1 MVTITMVYDQLR
13 PEERMLL
20 QSAEKLGVDLT
31 PLSASELT
39 VEVSSREKP
48 SEIGDAVLQRC
59 VSYFRN
65 LHLTAALEAK
75 GIPVV
80 NSFNS
85 TLTCGN
91 KLFVTLAL
99 MKAGVPTP
107 KTYVAFTTKG
117 GLKALEQLGYPAM
130 LKPVVGS
137 WGRMVAPLKDADSAK
152 ALFEDREYMYPIYQV
167 LYIQEMVKRPPR
179 DIRCFVV
186 GDEAIAAIYRYA
198 PLGEWRT
205 NTARGGRAENCPI
218 TSEIEELA
226 LKAAKAIGDGV
237 YGVDMMES
245 GNGLVVHEVNHT
257 VEFRNSVP
265 VTGVDIPGKILEYVV
280 SKAKR

>member
-1 MVTITMVYDQLR
+1 MVYDQLR

-265 VTGVDIPGKILEYVV
+265 VTGVDIPG
-280 SKAKR
+280 

>member
-1 MVTITMVYDQLR
+1 MVAITMVYDQLR

-20 QSAEKLGVDLT
+20 QSAEKLGVDLI

-75 GIPVV
+75 GMPVV
-80 NSFNS
+80 NSFSS

-99 MKAGVPTP
+99 MKAGVPVP
-107 KTYVAFTTKG
+107 KTFVAFTTKG

-198 PLGEWRT
+198 PPGEWRT

-245 GNGLVVHEVNHT
+245 ENGLVVHEVNHT

-265 VTGVDIPGKILEYVV
+265 VTGVDIPEKILEYVI

>member
-1 MVTITMVYDQLR
+1 MVYDQLR

-20 QSAEKLGVDLT
+20 QSAEKLGVDLI

-75 GIPVV
+75 GMPVV
-80 NSFNS
+80 NSFSS

-99 MKAGVPTP
+99 MKAGVPVP
-107 KTYVAFTTKG
+107 KTFVAFTTKG

-198 PLGEWRT
+198 PPGEWRT

-218 TSEIEELA
+218 ISEIEELA

-245 GNGLVVHEVNHT
+245 ENGLVVHEVNHT

-265 VTGVDIPGKILEYVV
+265 VTGVDIPEKILEYVI